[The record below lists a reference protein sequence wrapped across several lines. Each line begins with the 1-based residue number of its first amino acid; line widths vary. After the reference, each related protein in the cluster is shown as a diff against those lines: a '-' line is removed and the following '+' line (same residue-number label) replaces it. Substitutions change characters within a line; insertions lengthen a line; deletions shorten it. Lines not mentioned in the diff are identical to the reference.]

1 MSTVTGGRV
10 RFRAGRTRHGSV
22 PATAALL
29 PETVRLFT
37 GFAAFGA
44 AALTFGL
51 SSNLLAAALGGN
63 PTGAPGTTTVAVPAE
78 LAGAVI
84 VAAWGVCLLLW
95 AIRSL
100 RRGVA
105 AWPVLTTRILPI
117 AVAVQL
123 LGIIYGL
130 WQLPMANRSFDLS
143 AACAFIL
150 ELAMLGSLG
159 WLHRTGKS
167 AQDTDRGSTGAGST
181 GAGSTGAGSTVA
193 GSTVAGSTGAGST
206 GAGSTVKGSTVKGT
220 TAAVPAAAP
229 PAGRLLAAMF
239 AASLLVAAVATPGL
253 AATTAGLHAVPH
265 GGHGGTAPTL
275 HDPAAHHH

>member
-10 RFRAGRTRHGSV
+10 RFRAGRTRNGSV

-63 PTGAPGTTTVAVPAE
+63 PTGAPGTTGPVTTVAVPAE

-150 ELAMLGSLG
+150 ELAMLGCLG

-167 AQDTDRGSTGAGST
+167 AQDTDRGST
-181 GAGSTGAGSTVA
+181 
-193 GSTVAGSTGAGST
+193 VAGSTGAGSMV
-206 GAGSTVKGSTVKGT
+206 AESSVKGT

-239 AASLLVAAVATPGL
+239 AASMLVAAVATPGL